1 MDQVGVRGCG
11 RLTQP
16 LLSAVQEKVTVMSS
30 IPQRDLMSMLV
41 GSQRLDDQRLKKLG
55 QLKDLLEHCL
65 VLDPAK
71 RMTINQALVHPF
83 ITDKM
88 D

>member
-1 MDQVGVRGCG
+1 
-11 RLTQP
+11 
-16 LLSAVQEKVTVMSS
+16 VQEKVTVMSS

-55 QLKDLLEHCL
+55 QLKDFLEHCL
-65 VLDPAK
+65 MLDPAK

>member
-1 MDQVGVRGCG
+1 
-11 RLTQP
+11 
-16 LLSAVQEKVTVMSS
+16 MSN

-65 VLDPAK
+65 MLDPAK

>member
-1 MDQVGVRGCG
+1 
-11 RLTQP
+11 
-16 LLSAVQEKVTVMSS
+16 
-30 IPQRDLMSMLV
+30 MSMLV

>member
-1 MDQVGVRGCG
+1 MGESGCG
-11 RLTQP
+11 LLTPP
-16 LLSAVQEKVTVMSS
+16 LLSAMQEKVTVMSS